1 MSGTGPLGSLTDHEE
16 VFRLVFEAAPN
27 GIVVVNDQGLVVLV
41 NRQAEM
47 MFGYPRAEF
56 LGLRIEDLVPQRM
69 RGAHAK
75 HRSAF
80 AEDPHSRSM
89 GAGQE
94 LRGRRRDGSEFPLEI
109 GLTPV
114 PSPQGMLVVSSVVDT
129 TERTQIEN
137 ELRRYAAEL
146 ERSNADLRNFA
157 HVASHDLQEPLRKIT
172 AFGERLRKHCGDALD
187 ARGTDY
193 LQRMTDA
200 SQRMQGLIADLLAF
214 SRVSMQA
221 HPAQEVDLNQV
232 LATVLEDLE
241 ISITESNAVI
251 EVTEPLPK
259 ILGDRSQLG
268 QLLQNLISNA
278 LKFHRPG
285 ESPRITIATTT
296 SLQGHRI
303 EVRDQGIGFE
313 PKYAERIFGIFQR
326 LHGRN
331 EYEGTGVG
339 LAICRKIVELH
350 HGTITAVSQP
360 GAGATFRVELP
371 PTQPQSTSECP
382 TPEAS

>member
-1 MSGTGPLGSLTDHEE
+1 
-16 VFRLVFEAAPN
+16 
-27 GIVVVNDQGLVVLV
+27 
-41 NRQAEM
+41 
-47 MFGYPRAEF
+47 
-56 LGLRIEDLVPQRM
+56 
-69 RGAHAK
+69 
-75 HRSAF
+75 
-80 AEDPHSRSM
+80 M

-241 ISITESNAVI
+241 ISIAESNAVI
-251 EVTEPLPK
+251 EVTAPLPK

-296 SLQGHRI
+296 SPQGHRI

-371 PTQPQSTSECP
+371 PTQPQSSPSCP
-382 TPEAS
+382 IPEAS